1 MHKISFPASE
11 QNPTPLQVHAAANL
25 FCKYKLTLR
34 FSSGEQT
41 PKSACEIDAEFFVE
55 YATTEAKVAVCTE
68 DESNGKW
75 KSVNNMIRRCEYR

>member
-11 QNPTPLQVHAAANL
+11 KNPTLLQVHAAANL

-68 DESNGKW
+68 NEPNGKW
-75 KSVNNMIRRCEYR
+75 SSVNDMIRRCEYR